1 MKGEN
6 GSSALTVRLSP
17 LLVLIFI
24 QTAAPTTQS
33 SFSVTS
39 PPPVFCSNVVPLV
52 SFQTS
57 LLSSS
62 WWPAA
67 ATTW

>member
-17 LLVLIFI
+17 LLALILV
-24 QTAAPTTQS
+24 QTAAPTTPS

-39 PPPVFCSNVVPLV
+39 HPPLF
-52 SFQTS
+52 FS
-57 LLSSS
+57 LLF
-62 WWPAA
+62 
-67 ATTW
+67 